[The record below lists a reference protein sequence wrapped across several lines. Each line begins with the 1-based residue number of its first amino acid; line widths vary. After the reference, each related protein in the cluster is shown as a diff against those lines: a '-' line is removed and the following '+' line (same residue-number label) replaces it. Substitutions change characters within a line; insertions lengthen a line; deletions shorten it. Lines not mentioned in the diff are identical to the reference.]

1 MATQSGAKRSFSQWS
16 FSFSPG
22 HPSRPQTGLYAAQS
36 KCVGNSELGTRT
48 RLLIDDSAKS
58 NIESSAGVPSCFRL
72 ADIAESVEVARG
84 CPLWSVFRKR
94 NQQLL
99 TQ

>member
-22 HPSRPQTGLYAAQS
+22 HPSRAQTALYAAQS

-48 RLLIDDSAKS
+48 RLLIDDSSKP
-58 NIESSAGVPSCFRL
+58 NIESSAGVPSWFPFGTDSRERGGGATLPPLVCFP
-72 ADIAESVEVARG
+72 E
-84 CPLWSVFRKR
+84 R

-99 TQ
+99 T